1 MAGGINLLD
10 PMLDVRIKQN
20 KSYRMREAVKQSISG
35 WLVMAPTLLLF
46 AFFIWI
52 PLLESIHLSFYS
64 AKGMRIIEFVGFKNY
79 IDVFRHPD
87 FIPAVRNT
95 FSYTLWSLVIGFFV
109 PIVMAIIINE
119 MVYAK
124 SLFRVG
130 VYFPNIVPGLATV
143 LMWGFIFRPGKNGVL
158 NVILA
163 QFGIEPMTWLSN
175 PKLTIPLIII
185 TMTWK
190 AAGATAL
197 IYLAALQGINP
208 ELYEAAIIDGAGI
221 WQRIRH
227 VTIPGLRNLAS
238 TLLILQVISVFQIL
252 YEPLVMTNGGPNNAS
267 ISIMQLVFKYA
278 FEKYDYPKAAAVSVI
293 ISIFLITLTAVYNKV
308 NKAQDV

>member
-1 MAGGINLLD
+1 LLD
-10 PMLDVRIKQN
+10 RRLEARIKQN
-20 KSYRMREAVKQSISG
+20 KRYKMQDVVKHNISG

-46 AFFIWI
+46 AFFVWE
-52 PLLESIHLSFYS
+52 PLLESIRLSFYS
-64 AKGMRIIEFVGFKNY
+64 AKGMRLIEFVGFKNY
-79 IDVFRHPD
+79 IDVFHHPD
-87 FIPAVRNT
+87 FLPAVRNT
-95 FSYTLWSLVIGFFV
+95 FSYTIWSVIIGFLV
-109 PIVMAIIINE
+109 PIIMAIIINE
-119 MVYAK
+119 MVHAK

-130 VYFPNIVPGLATV
+130 TYFPNVVPGLATV
-143 LMWGFIFRPGKNGVL
+143 LMWGFIFRPGRTGVL
-158 NVILA
+158 NIILG
-163 QFGIEPMTWLSN
+163 QLGMEPMTWLSN
-175 PKLTIPLIII
+175 PKLTIPLIIV

-197 IYLAALQGINP
+197 IYLASLQGINP

-227 VTIPGLRNLAS
+227 VTIPGLRNLAR

-278 FEKYDYPKAAAVSVI
+278 FEKFDYPKAAAVSVI
-293 ISIFLITLTAVYNKV
+293 ISIFLITLTAVYNRF
-308 NKAQDV
+308 NKEKDI